1 MIVAPHHDDEII
13 GCGGKII
20 QEINK
25 NNEVHVVVLTS
36 GGLTKGN
43 FKISERNKREEETLN
58 ALKFIGVNKCNVHFL
73 RFKERDNFVNLSN
86 ALKLSK
92 LINNYLINEIYFPHE
107 LEQDFDHKNA
117 YYLTRQAIFLSRE
130 CLYPLKPTIRATFE
144 YEVWTPI
151 QSFQKVVNISDIAK
165 LKHDALKQYTSQ
177 NEIFHLS
184 TGILGLNR
192 YRGFQCG
199 CVYAE
204 VFKTE
209 IF

>member
-20 QEINK
+20 QEIK
-25 NNEVHVVVLTS
+25 EGNEVHVVILTS
-36 GGLTKGN
+36 GGLVKGN
-43 FKISERNKREEETLN
+43 FKISERKKREEETIK
-58 ALKFIGVNKCNVHFL
+58 ALEFIGVDECNVDFL
-73 RFKERDNFVNLSN
+73 RLRERDDFVNLSN
-86 ALKLSK
+86 SLKLSN
-92 LINNYLINEIYFPHE
+92 LINTYLINEIYFPHK
-107 LEQDFDHKNA
+107 LEQDLDHKNA
-117 YYLTRQAIFLSRE
+117 YYLTREAIFLSRE
-130 CLYPLKPTIRATFE
+130 CLYPLKPTIRSVFE

-177 NEIFHLS
+177 NETFHLS